1 MFENIGHV
9 LYHVLIILFPIL
21 FYHQFLSKGITDFT
35 KRINYEFLLVLL
47 IMLIF
52 TMSFPIE
59 VTNGA
64 TYDQKIIPIIL
75 AFMYGGWILGI
86 TLLFAMLGYL
96 FVLDEPGFLIM
107 VVNYAI
113 VAVLLS
119 IFSLWFRGLEK
130 KIKILVVSIL
140 FFFITLTRTVR
151 LILINEHGE
160 IFVTIL
166 VSLVTWV
173 TLVTVMLIIENL
185 NMQMN
190 LQRELQRSE
199 KLKVVSELAASVAHE
214 VRNPMT
220 STRGFLQLMSRDEN
234 LNESQKKYIEI
245 SIGELDRAQAI
256 IQDYLSLAK
265 PNKMEFNVMDLT
277 KEIENVVQ
285 LMSTYTNIQN
295 ITFQHSIEKELYIK
309 ANKDEV
315 KQVLINIIKNGIEA
329 IGEGGN
335 ISVHA
340 SREKENVVIEIADD
354 GIGMTSAQLSRIGTP
369 FYSTKDMGT
378 GIGLTISFQ
387 IVQLLK
393 GRIDVSSEYGKGTT
407 FRIRIPIAE

>member
-35 KRINYEFLLVLL
+35 KRINYEFLMVLL

-59 VTNGA
+59 VTNGD

-86 TLLFAMLGYL
+86 TLLLAMLGYL
-96 FVLDEPGFLIM
+96 FILDEPGFLIM

-119 IFSLWFRGLEK
+119 IFSLWFQGLEK

-151 LILINEHGE
+151 LILINELDE

-166 VSLVTWV
+166 VSFVTWV

-220 STRGFLQLMSRDEN
+220 STRGFLQLMSKDGN
-234 LNESQKKYIEI
+234 LNDAQKKYIEI

-265 PNKMEFNVMDLT
+265 PNKQEFSRMNLT

-285 LMSTYTNIQN
+285 LMSTYTNIQS
-295 ITFQHSIEKELYIK
+295 ITFQHSIEEELYIK

-315 KQVLINIIKNGIEA
+315 KQFLINIIKNGIEA
-329 IGEGGN
+329 IGEGGTM
-335 ISVHA
+335 SVHA
-340 SREKENVVIEIADD
+340 SREKENAVIEIADD
-354 GIGMTSAQLSRIGTP
+354 GIGMTSSQLSKIGTP

-407 FRIRIPIAE
+407 FWIRIPLAE

>member
-35 KRINYEFLLVLL
+35 KRINYEFLMVLL

-119 IFSLWFRGLEK
+119 IFSLWFRGMEK

-140 FFFITLTRTVR
+140 FFFITLTRVVR
-151 LILINEHGE
+151 LILINEYGE

-173 TLVTVMLIIENL
+173 TLLTVMLIIENL

-295 ITFQHSIEKELYIK
+295 ITFEHSIEKELYIK

-340 SREKENVVIEIADD
+340 SRDKENAVIEIADD

-393 GRIDVSSEYGKGTT
+393 GRIDVSSEYGKGTS

>member
-1 MFENIGHV
+1 MFQNIGHV

-35 KRINYEFLLVLL
+35 KRINYEFLMVLL

-64 TYDQKIIPIIL
+64 NYDQKIIPIIL

-96 FVLDEPGFLIM
+96 FILDEPGFLIM

-119 IFSLWFRGLEK
+119 IFSLWFRDLEK

-160 IFVTIL
+160 IFLTIL

-265 PNKMEFNVMDLT
+265 PNKLEFSRMNLAT
-277 KEIENVVQ
+277 EIENVVQ

-340 SREKENVVIEIADD
+340 SREKENAVIEITDD

-393 GRIDVSSEYGKGTT
+393 GRIDVSSEYKKGTT

>member
-35 KRINYEFLLVLL
+35 KRINYEFLMVLL

-59 VTNGA
+59 VTDGA
-64 TYDQKIIPIIL
+64 SYDQKIIPIIL

-86 TLLFAMLGYL
+86 TLLLAMLGYL

-119 IFSLWFRGLEK
+119 IFSMWFQGLEK

-220 STRGFLQLMSRDEN
+220 STRGFLQLMSRDGN
-234 LNESQKKYIEI
+234 LNDAQKKYIEI

-265 PNKMEFNVMDLT
+265 PNKQEFSRMNLT

-285 LMSTYTNIQN
+285 LMSTYTNIQS
-295 ITFQHSIEKELYIK
+295 ITFQHSIEEELYIK

-329 IGEGGN
+329 IGEGGT

-340 SREKENVVIEIADD
+340 SRERENAVIEIADD
-354 GIGMTSAQLSRIGTP
+354 GSGMTSSQLSKIGTP

>member
-35 KRINYEFLLVLL
+35 KRINYEFLMVLL

-59 VTNGA
+59 VSNGDS
-64 TYDQKIIPIIL
+64 YDQKIIPIIL
-75 AFMYGGWILGI
+75 AFIYGGWILGI
-86 TLLFAMLGYL
+86 TLMLAMLGYL
-96 FVLDEPGFLIM
+96 FILEEPGFLIM

-113 VAVLLS
+113 LAVLLS
-119 IFSLWFRGLEK
+119 IFSMWFQGMK
-130 KIKILVVSIL
+130 KTYKIMVVSIL
-140 FFFITLTRTVR
+140 FLFVTLTRTVR
-151 LILINEHGE
+151 LILLNEHGE

-166 VSLVTWV
+166 VSMV
-173 TLVTVMLIIENL
+173 TLVTLITVMLIIENL

-220 STRGFLQLMSRDEN
+220 STRGFLQLMSTDEN

-295 ITFQHSIEKELYIK
+295 ITFLHSIEDELYIK

-329 IGEGGN
+329 IGEGGT
-335 ISVHA
+335 IKVHA
-340 SREKENVVIEIADD
+340 FRKNDDAVIEVSDD
-354 GIGMTSAQLSRIGTP
+354 GIGMSPSQLSRIGTP

-387 IVQLLK
+387 IIQLLK

-407 FRIRIPIAE
+407 FWIRIPLAD

>member
-35 KRINYEFLLVLL
+35 KRINYEFLMVLL

-59 VTNGA
+59 VTNGD

-86 TLLFAMLGYL
+86 TLLLAMLGYL
-96 FVLDEPGFLIM
+96 FILDEPGFLIM

-119 IFSLWFRGLEK
+119 IFSLWFQGLEK

-140 FFFITLTRTVR
+140 FFFITLTRIVR
-151 LILINEHGE
+151 LILINEHDE

-166 VSLVTWV
+166 VSFVTWG

-234 LNESQKKYIEI
+234 LSESQKKYIEI

-265 PNKMEFNVMDLT
+265 PNKMEFNVMNLT

-285 LMSTYTNIQN
+285 LMSTYANIQS
-295 ITFQHSIEKELYIK
+295 ITFQHSIEDEIYIK

-329 IGEGGN
+329 IGEGGT
-335 ISVHA
+335 ISLHA
-340 SREKENVVIEIADD
+340 FLEKENAVIEIADD
-354 GIGMTSAQLSRIGTP
+354 GIGMTSSQLSKIGTP

-393 GRIDVSSEYGKGTT
+393 GRIDVSSEHEKGTT